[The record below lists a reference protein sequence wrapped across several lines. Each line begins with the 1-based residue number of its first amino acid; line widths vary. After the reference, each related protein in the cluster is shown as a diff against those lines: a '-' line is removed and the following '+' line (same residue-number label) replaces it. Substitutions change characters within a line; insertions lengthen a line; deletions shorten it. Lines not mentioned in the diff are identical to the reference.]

1 MSKASYSKAFAT
13 RSVICFFIILS
24 LLLFSVARVAVIS
37 LENYSAV
44 AAEQS
49 KFRINISRVRG
60 TIYDCNM
67 VPLTNNF
74 TRRVAAVLPN
84 PRGILAL
91 NFCAEKEN
99 FEQSRNTLKLNKPTV
114 CDVNNEINSDGI
126 AFTTVYEQEWAWRKW
141 SAKGI

>member
-74 TRRVAAVLPN
+74 TRRVAAV
-84 PRGILAL
+84 
-91 NFCAEKEN
+91 
-99 FEQSRNTLKLNKPTV
+99 
-114 CDVNNEINSDGI
+114 
-126 AFTTVYEQEWAWRKW
+126 
-141 SAKGI
+141 